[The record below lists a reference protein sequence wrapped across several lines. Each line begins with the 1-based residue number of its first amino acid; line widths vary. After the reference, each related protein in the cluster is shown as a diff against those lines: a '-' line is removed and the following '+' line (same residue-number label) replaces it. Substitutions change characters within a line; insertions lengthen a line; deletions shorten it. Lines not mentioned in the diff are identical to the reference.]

1 MTGNLCLRLQVTLTK
16 QGKNQ
21 LYELGPGSQL
31 KAMVKRID
39 TPVWKAM
46 KNVSV

>member
-1 MTGNLCLRLQVTLTK
+1 MNLVK

-39 TPVWKAM
+39 TNVWKAM